1 MQLLLVDMKQKQ
13 MQQLEREGHT
23 DFHGFS
29 RILGLV
35 LVLSFAFFVQADGL
49 DDLIGS
55 YSFDYDGGEIE
66 GVSVIDSMVLDV
78 LRFDVNVVN
87 AVSGDYVFYV
97 DLEDEGGIVSGSS
110 GVRLGES
117 GGDVVVDIGVRELS
131 GREQFNYS
139 LRVLNDEGDSVYL
152 KSGFVTG
159 VYSYD
164 FGCEVL
170 SVTSSECASGEC
182 FLLSVSVECN
192 VNFEEDVS
200 VFLVYGDDSFFVTR
214 EKDFVVGIN
223 DVVFEIDDEV
233 LVSSH
238 YVGVFDVVGILIGEK
253 FVKIDYATG
262 IYDYRDYVEGSYL
275 SGYDFRFI
283 DLDSDNL
290 VDYLEF
296 EFKAYV
302 ISSGNYR
309 VEADVYD
316 SDGRYLWS
324 LSESVVFLQTGDWEI
339 LIRVNGSLVYSMGA
353 NGPYTIGAVRLI
365 KDDVEVDV
373 DYDGYTSNDF
383 SVYDFERGR
392 FSDLVV
398 EMEAKDG
405 FVNVSVENIGREI
418 AFGFW
423 VEVFDDRDFLKR
435 DYIYSLNAGEKYASS
450 FVYNGNFDLL
460 MGVVDMENFIEE
472 ENESNNFVTWRPC
485 VEKVVNSSW
494 SDWVK
499 EGECLVN
506 GTVLQ
511 SRFLVEYDSSFCGE
525 FDNVTY
531 FEYREE
537 SCDYWSESKKHDREH
552 QESRGIGRVVY
563 QNDFVEGYGVYSD
576 VQGAYLKEY
585 SASGW
590 DGDMSWIIFGL
601 IGLIGMLVL
610 IVGIFVVFD

>member
-1 MQLLLVDMKQKQ
+1 MIKMKQKQ
-13 MQQLEREGHT
+13 IQQIEREEQKIFAMKFAT
-23 DFHGFS
+23 FFFS
-29 RILGLV
+29 ILLCMM
-35 LVLSFAFFVQADGL
+35 SFTSASMTVQE
-49 DDLIGS
+49 LISS
-55 YSFDYDGGEIE
+55 YSFDYYGEQIDITSISDSLSSNTLSFS
-66 GVSVIDSMVLDV
+66 VSVA
-78 LRFDVNVVN
+78 N
-87 AVSGDYVFYV
+87 ASGGSYTSYI
-97 DLEDEGGIVSGSS
+97 DLEDVGGVVSGSS
-110 GVRLGES
+110 VDSLGS
-117 GGDVVVDIGVRELS
+117 GGGSVRINIPVSSLS
-131 GREQFNYS
+131 GKSQFNYS
-139 LRVLNDEGDSVYL
+139 LRVLNDKGDLVYR
-152 KSGFVTG
+152 KDDFVTG

-164 FGCEVL
+164 VGYSVL
-170 SVTSSECASGEC
+170 GFEDYVLGNSVW
-182 FLLSVSVECN
+182 LNVSVDSK
-192 VNFEEDVS
+192 VVGREDV
-200 VFLVYGDDSFFVTR
+200 FVYLECSDELSFV
-214 EKDFVVGIN
+214 EAESDFGLGVNVVR
-223 DVVFEIDDEV
+223 FEISDFIVE
-233 LVSSH
+233 SRC
-238 YVGVFDVVGILIGEK
+238 VGEFDVVGILIGER
-253 FVKIDYATG
+253 FVEVDYATG
-262 IYDYRDYVEGSYL
+262 IYDYRDYAKGSYL

-296 EFKAYV
+296 EFKVYA

-383 SVYDFERGR
+383 SVYDFERGM
-392 FSDLVV
+392 FSDLIV
-398 EMEAKDG
+398 EMEVKDG

-435 DYIYSLNAGEKYASS
+435 DYIYSLNAGEKYISS

-494 SDWVK
+494 SDWAK
-499 EGECLVN
+499 GGECLVN

-511 SRFLVEYDSSFCGE
+511 SRFLTEYDSGFCGDFE
-525 FDNVTY
+525 NVTY
-531 FEYREE
+531 FEYGEE
-537 SCDYWSESKKHDREH
+537 ACDYWGELKKHDKGR
-552 QESRGIGRVVY
+552 QGSKGIDEVVY
-563 QNDFVEGYGVYSD
+563 QDDFVEGYGAYSD
-576 VQGAYLKEY
+576 IQGAYLKEY

-590 DGDMSWIIFGL
+590 KGNMSWIIFGL
-601 IGLIGMLVL
+601 IGLIGILVL